1 MRLEFHPEAELELI
15 ESAVYY
21 EKQVPGLGERF
32 ESEIRYATDLL
43 LDQPEIGPLVDPN
56 LRKFI
61 LTRSPS
67 LCTTASQPMCYAS
80 RLSHTKAVVQ
90 AIGSRELTARHTMG
104 KEGGETANGDS
115 F

>member
-21 EKQVPGLGERF
+21 DKQVPGLGERF
-32 ESEIRYATDLL
+32 ESEIRYATNLL

-61 LTRSPS
+61 LTRFPFTLYYSV
-67 LCTTASQPMCYAS
+67 TTDVLRIEAVAHQS
-80 RLSHTKAVVQ
+80 RRPGYWKSSVY
-90 AIGSRELTARHTMG
+90 S
-104 KEGGETANGDS
+104 
-115 F
+115 

>member
-21 EKQVPGLGERF
+21 DKQVSGLGERF
-32 ESEIRYATDLL
+32 ESEIRYATDLM

-61 LTRSPS
+61 LTRFPFTLYYSV
-67 LCTTASQPMCYAS
+67 TADVLRIEAVAHQS
-80 RLSHTKAVVQ
+80 RRPGYWKPRVDL
-90 AIGSRELTARHTMG
+90 
-104 KEGGETANGDS
+104 
-115 F
+115 

>member
-1 MRLEFHPEAELELI
+1 MRPEFHPEAELELI

-32 ESEIRYATDLL
+32 EFEIRYATDLL

-61 LTRSPS
+61 LTRFPFTLYYSV
-67 LCTTASQPMCYAS
+67 TADVLRIEAVAHQS
-80 RLSHTKAVVQ
+80 RRPGYWKPRVDL
-90 AIGSRELTARHTMG
+90 
-104 KEGGETANGDS
+104 
-115 F
+115 